1 MSAWRE
7 SNHDDDELEDFFSRE
22 MSCFLWTDSDD
33 DSEFG
38 PRHFRDLVALA
49 LLRLVQNP
57 YWTHLWIIHELAVS
71 PIPSTLHWGDSSVP
85 LQTVLTLAHIFCKK
99 VLDGGSFEFSRGERN
114 FAATSIE
121 NHRAAA
127 EVGGLV

>member
-1 MSAWRE
+1 MTTTNWRTSSSQEMSFF
-7 SNHDDDELEDFFSRE
+7 DDE
-22 MSCFLWTDSDD
+22 WWADSDD

-85 LQTVLTLAHIFCKK
+85 FQTVLTLADIFCDK
-99 VLDGGSFEFSRGERN
+99 VLDGGFSCGGRN
-114 FAATSIE
+114 FAVATSIE
-121 NHRAAA
+121 IHWAVA
-127 EVGGLV
+127 EVGWLV